1 MKKIFISFI
10 LLLLFF
16 LISTILIL
24 STIGIETNSFNNIIS
39 KKIKENNVDFNVKI
53 ETIKFKLDIKEVKLF
68 LETKNPKISYRNT
81 NVPAEKIKVFIDFL
95 SVLKSEPKIK
105 KIELVLNNININQIK
120 DLSVNFKPSTLN
132 SFLNNKITQGKI
144 STEIEFYLNKDNL
157 LENFIAKGSVSE
169 LKVDIIENLNF
180 NNGSFSF
187 FSDKTDILIKNL
199 SGKTEMLDITNGDI
213 QIKLLPEV
221 SLESNFTT
229 DIRYLIDTKKNIPIK
244 LDYIKNVSKIDAQLQ
259 NNFIILLD
267 KTYKVKKYNYKSKG
281 KIVNIDYKF
290 ERPFENQ
297 FLQEKIENIS
307 LKNTDV
313 EADLNS
319 NNKKINMKGKYS
331 FNQSNYLEFD
341 LVNNII
347 NSDSSLK
354 INAEYDNDVNIEFIN
369 YYKPKKKIAN
379 ISINL
384 EKKKRFFKI
393 KKIRL

>member
-81 NVPAEKIKVFIDFL
+81 NVPAENIKVFIDFL

-229 DIRYLIDTKKNIPIK
+229 DIRYLIDTKK
-244 LDYIKNVSKIDAQLQ
+244 
-259 NNFIILLD
+259 
-267 KTYKVKKYNYKSKG
+267 KYTN
-281 KIVNIDYKF
+281 
-290 ERPFENQ
+290 
-297 FLQEKIENIS
+297 
-307 LKNTDV
+307 
-313 EADLNS
+313 
-319 NNKKINMKGKYS
+319 
-331 FNQSNYLEFD
+331 
-341 LVNNII
+341 
-347 NSDSSLK
+347 
-354 INAEYDNDVNIEFIN
+354 
-369 YYKPKKKIAN
+369 
-379 ISINL
+379 
-384 EKKKRFFKI
+384 
-393 KKIRL
+393 